1 MASPPKFSKFL
12 AEFGGGALDDE
23 LTAALS
29 EVADAVFLQET
40 GGTVTLKLKLAVP
53 KGTTGGLIVSAD
65 VDAKP
70 PKSSRAGFFFVAE
83 GGALSKR
90 DPNQPQLPGV
100 EDPKETNTDV

>member
-1 MASPPKFSKFL
+1 MTNPPRFSSFL
-12 AEFGGGALDDE
+12 AEFGGGSLDDE

-29 EVADAVFLQET
+29 EVADRVVMQEVT
-40 GGTVTLKLKLAVP
+40 GTITLKLKLGVP
-53 KGTTGGLIVSAD
+53 KGTTGGLIVEAD

-70 PKSSRAGFFFVAE
+70 PKNKRANFFYVAE

-100 EDPKETNTDV
+100 EDPKENTDV